1 MHKWHRL
8 LGMNE
13 VKRVKKTIFILT
25 IIGVILM
32 LLMAFLLSTERN
44 RAAWGSSGFIES
56 GEKFSIKIGEN
67 KDKVTSHLIALGLH
81 DVSEVGKNETHYNPK
96 RCHGYTFSDE
106 YTVEVWSDD
115 SWRRGIICV
124 AYKENN
130 LERMSWNYGMFQP

>member
-1 MHKWHRL
+1 MR
-8 LGMNE
+8 
-13 VKRVKKTIFILT
+13 KTIFILT
-25 IIGVILM
+25 IIGIVLILSM
-32 LLMAFLLSTERN
+32 TFLLSSERN

-56 GEKFSIKIGEN
+56 GEKFSIKIGKN
-67 KDKVTSHLIALGLH
+67 KKEVTSHLMALGLR

-96 RCHGYTFSDE
+96 RCHGYTYSDE